1 MNVRKAD
8 THHPDHI
15 FQPLT
20 SLLLTRERIKLD
32 KILLDE
38 FSGSFELPLVDNFFY
53 EPLESCDISGFRQF
67 LDPPEKRVPPQK

>member
-1 MNVRKAD
+1 MSGKPIRIIRITSFN
-8 THHPDHI
+8 P
-15 FQPLT
+15 

-38 FSGSFELPLVDNFFY
+38 FIGSFELPLVDNFFY